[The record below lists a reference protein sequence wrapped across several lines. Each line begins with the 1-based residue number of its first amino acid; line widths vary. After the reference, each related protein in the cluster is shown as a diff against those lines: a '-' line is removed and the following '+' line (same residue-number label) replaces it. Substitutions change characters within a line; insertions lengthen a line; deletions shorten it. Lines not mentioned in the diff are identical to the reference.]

1 MTNTLASSRKA
12 WRAIQAL
19 TGRAVYGSKYNQVGG
34 DDHIKLPTID
44 TGDHPFKVSR
54 SGNTIRFTPGLV
66 QIKSG
71 STSLQYQWEIT
82 DENRFLDPPTFGYTY
97 TPGQS
102 RYLFL
107 EILTTLP
114 DEPTLI
120 TVVNGSYNIMPASS
134 QTFAVNYSSLPGEP
148 AYHSAVAIAPEHK
161 TVQFLPP
168 GISTPSAAPTKIPIC
183 FITDDRIVQLLDSNI
198 AIQQLAAHRNLY
210 TWR

>member
-1 MTNTLASSRKA
+1 MINTLASSRKA

-19 TGRAVYGSKYNQVGG
+19 TGRAIYGTKYNQVGG

-71 STSLQYQWEIT
+71 STTLQYQWEIT

-97 TPGQS
+97 TPGWPV
-102 RYLFL
+102 YLYL

-120 TVVNGSYNIMPASS
+120 TVVNGSYVIMPATSE
-134 QTFAVNYSSLPGEP
+134 TFAVLYSSGGGNP
-148 AYHSAVAIAPEHK
+148 AFHDNATIEPEHK
-161 TVQFLPP
+161 VVSFVPP
-168 GISTPSAAPTKIPIC
+168 SISMPSNAPTKIPIC
-183 FITDDRIVQLLDSNI
+183 YITDERIVQLLNGNI

-210 TWR
+210 IWR